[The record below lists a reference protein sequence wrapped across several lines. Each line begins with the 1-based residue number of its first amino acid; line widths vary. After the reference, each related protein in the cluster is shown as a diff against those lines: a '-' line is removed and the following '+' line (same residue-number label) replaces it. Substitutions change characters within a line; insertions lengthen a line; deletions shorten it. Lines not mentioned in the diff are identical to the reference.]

1 MVLTSAAMQKAAKRQ
16 EQEHDKWAYNLQIKD
31 LKQRFNEEVD
41 SIAQE
46 FSGQGVH
53 RSVHQ
58 IRKQVLF
65 SMGQQAKTCKP
76 STYNA
81 WAHAEVQAE
90 RLGGM
95 LKTRTLGRSLGWY
108 FWAGD
113 DFASLP
119 YSDEYISLLK
129 DVKERKITYEDIQGL
144 TPEQEYHQSILLQ
157 GVLVKREQRSEKKN
171 IIAPELS
178 LHHMAEHV
186 RNELVE
192 LVGAFLALES

>member
-1 MVLTSAAMQKAAKRQ
+1 MLSKLGEMNLFTCICNSYLIFTSISPTMIGTTGVSGNTSLHSPMVLTSAAMQKAAKHQ
-16 EQEHDKWAYNLQIKD
+16 ERERDKRAYNLRIKD

-53 RSVHQ
+53 RSVRQ

-76 STYNA
+76 LTYNA

-95 LKTRTLGRSLGWY
+95 LKTRTLGRSLG
-108 FWAGD
+108 
-113 DFASLP
+113 
-119 YSDEYISLLK
+119 
-129 DVKERKITYEDIQGL
+129 
-144 TPEQEYHQSILLQ
+144 
-157 GVLVKREQRSEKKN
+157 
-171 IIAPELS
+171 
-178 LHHMAEHV
+178 
-186 RNELVE
+186 
-192 LVGAFLALES
+192 